1 MGVISGRSWSR
12 AGIKV
17 AVVLALLG
25 VLSALTAGPARAAD
39 FAVTTTADSGAGSLR
54 QAILDAN
61 ATDGADRITFDL
73 PTTRIM
79 APTSELPQITS
90 PLTVDG
96 TTQPGYAGKPLVVL
110 SGASAGEGA
119 FGLDIRSGHST
130 IKGLVVN
137 GFDRSAI
144 FLSGGEGNVVEGCYL
159 GTDASGTLDR
169 GNATGVA
176 INHSVSNRIGGE
188 NPSQA
193 NVISGNGYGNN
204 DVLGNLIGTDATGT
218 APLGNEHAGV
228 RV

>member
-1 MGVISGRSWSR
+1 MISGRSWSR

-73 PTTRIM
+73 PGTRIM

-96 TTQPGYAGKPLVVL
+96 TGLRGQAPRRAERRERGRRRLWFGHPLR
-110 SGASAGEGA
+110 AQH
-119 FGLDIRSGHST
+119 D
-130 IKGLVVN
+130 KGLVVN

-144 FLSGGEGNVVEGCYL
+144 FLSGGEGNAVEGCYL